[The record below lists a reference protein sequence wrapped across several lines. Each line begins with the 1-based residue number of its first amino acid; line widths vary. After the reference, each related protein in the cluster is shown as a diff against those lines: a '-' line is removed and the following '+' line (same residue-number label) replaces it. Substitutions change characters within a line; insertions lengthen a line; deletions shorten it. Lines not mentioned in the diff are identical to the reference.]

1 MARRTKDAT
10 GRVTPKGTRPAG
22 AKGPAG
28 RKAGASDDDRPRYAR
43 EATGRYTAPT
53 PPEAVAPSPKWV
65 PVLMLVLFA
74 GGLLMIIINYLG
86 VVLPGAPSN
95 WYLLG
100 GLIAIIA
107 GFVVSTRWH

>member
-1 MARRTKDAT
+1 MARRTKDTA

-22 AKGPAG
+22 EKPSG
-28 RKAGASDDDRPRYAR
+28 RRSAAAADERPRYAR

-53 PPEAVAPSPKWV
+53 AAEALAPSPRWV

-74 GGLLMIIINYLG
+74 GGLLMIVINYLG
-86 VVLPGAPSN
+86 VLLPSAPTN

-100 GLIAIIA
+100 GLVAIIA